1 LISFAVPVAAH
12 SATKWPVS
20 MLSLDEGKLRRISF
34 CECRRAQ
41 SFPDHYIFYGTQA
54 QRYHQ
59 VGDAVPP
66 LLARAVALAIKKDGE
81 ERRVD
86 KPFYTPKTNNITGMC
101 LTHIPESGQEAEE

>member
-1 LISFAVPVAAH
+1 MAAH

-20 MLSLDEGKLRRISF
+20 MLSLDEGKLRRVSF

-59 VGDAVPP
+59 VGDSVPP
-66 LLARAVALAIKKDGE
+66 LLAKAIAEAIKAK
-81 ERRVD
+81 
-86 KPFYTPKTNNITGMC
+86 
-101 LTHIPESGQEAEE
+101 ESE